1 MAVSK
6 NCIAVSEMVFIGF
19 HANPTDVVREIDS
32 LVDVYDDVLKQWKI
46 ENVVIMGDFNA
57 ACSYVKD
64 KDWKNIRLATD
75 KRFWW
80 LIDDCQD
87 TTVQGTRCA
96 YDRYV
101 KYQVCL

>member
-57 ACSYVKD
+57 ACLNVKN
-64 KDWKNIRLATD
+64 KDWENIRLAKD

-80 LIDDCQD
+80 LISDCQD

-96 YDRYV
+96 LDR
-101 KYQVCL
+101 